1 MAINL
6 NTIIET
12 SLPQGYSGFSG
23 YSGALPSW
31 KLITSN
37 YTAVDTDRIIADT
50 TAGSFTIALP
60 PTPSIGSYV
69 VITDAGD
76 WEQNNL
82 TVARNGSTIESLSDD
97 LLVTIKGMTVELI
110 YSGTTWQVISTVGV
124 EGPATAINA
133 TNDSTSTQL
142 YPVMVATGGSN
153 QTPTITTSKLS
164 FNAATGKLTVEDLAV
179 NLHQTLDDISWLFNG
194 ITSIF
199 PLTINQVPVT
209 NIVDSSDIE
218 VTINGIK
225 WSPYIKEIRY
235 PWFTPYDSYKGY
247 RVVGSNLIIYNPPAT
262 GDSAVISIINRSVE
276 SQVKTY
282 PYSASSIALGD

>member
-12 SLPQGYSGFSG
+12 SFQGYSGYSG
-23 YSGALPSW
+23 YSGTLPGW

-37 YTAVDTDRIIADT
+37 YTAVNTDRIIADT
-50 TAGSFTIALP
+50 TAGSFTITLP
-60 PTPSIGSYV
+60 ATPSIGSYV
-69 VITDAGD
+69 IITDAGD

-82 TVARNGSTIESLSDD
+82 TVARNGSTIEGLSDD
-97 LLVTIKGMTVELI
+97 LLLTVKSMTVEFI
-110 YSGTTWQVISTVGV
+110 YSGTTWQVVSTVGV
-124 EGPATAINA
+124 EGPGTSIYA
-133 TNDSTSTQL
+133 TNDSTATQL
-142 YPVMVATGGSN
+142 YPVMVAAGGSN

-164 FNAATGKLTVEDLAV
+164 FNAVTGKLTVEDLAV

-194 ITSIF
+194 ITSVF

-209 NIVDSSDIE
+209 NIVDSGDIE
-218 VTINGIK
+218 VIINGIK
-225 WSPYIKEIRY
+225 WSPYVKEIRY